1 MTTLCQRRMHVV
13 YGKTAID
20 NCWSSRASSPS
31 SADINRATM
40 SPTIHKMACM
50 ARPSSAVTRL
60 SQTVLQNCNI
70 FLFTDLTFL
79 ESSRRADVMLQLT
92 CNTEIFTVKWQ
103 KLSER
108 PKMVHP
114 SPFLDPTFGDP

>member
-1 MTTLCQRRMHVV
+1 MH
-13 YGKTAID
+13 GTAIISGHAFITD
-20 NCWSSRASSPS
+20 GVA
-31 SADINRATM
+31 
-40 SPTIHKMACM
+40 
-50 ARPSSAVTRL
+50 
-60 SQTVLQNCNI
+60 NCNI